1 MLSLQQSI
9 SKVQSWQ
16 FYLSIQKLD
25 TKLELENIQHL
36 VLLQVDSFIYT
47 ENLLQICEKKDYP
60 VGVTFTKII
69 HNLTGQ

>member
-1 MLSLQQSI
+1 MHFSF
-9 SKVQSWQ
+9 Q
-16 FYLSIQKLD
+16 FSNLKP
-25 TKLELENIQHL
+25 KLELENIQHL
-36 VLLQVDSFIYT
+36 VLLHVDSFIYT